1 MNKKIFKVLFIF
13 MLFMPIFVYAD
24 TPTLNGPTITDK
36 VINCKDLLGP
46 NLMKLV
52 SFALDTLRIGA
63 SIITIINGMIILIP
77 ALIAKDADA
86 LKKSEKKLITLAIVL
101 VLIIL
106 IPTLLI
112 VIGNLFGYDLSCFA

>member
-24 TPTLNGPTITDK
+24 TPALDGPTITDK

-52 SFALDTLRIGA
+52 SFVLDTLRIGA
-63 SIITIINGMIILIP
+63 SIIAIVNGMLIILP
-77 ALIAKDADA
+77 AVISKDADA
-86 LKKSEKKLITLAIVL
+86 LKKSEKKLIILAIVL
-101 VLIIL
+101 ILIIL
-106 IPTLLI
+106 LPTLLNI
-112 VIGNLFGYDLSCFA
+112 IGNIFGYDLSCFA

>member
-1 MNKKIFKVLFIF
+1 MNKKIFKVLFMF

-24 TPTLNGPTITDK
+24 TPTLDGPTITDK
-36 VINCKDLLGP
+36 VINCKELLGP

-63 SIITIINGMIILIP
+63 SIIAIINGMVILIP

-101 VLIIL
+101 VLIML

-112 VIGNLFGYDLSCFA
+112 AIGNLFGYDLSCFA